1 VKMISHKYNLSRR
14 LSEQI
19 FDSNYFELFEKVM
32 GTLKKTPP
40 KFVVSKLTEDMVS
53 FERQGL
59 NTSLLTDEIISNTFK
74 KVEDGIVGK
83 ESVVLIFER
92 IMKGEA
98 ETVQQAIDT
107 LGIAMLN
114 TDQLD
119 EIISKIVEDN
129 LSVITEKQMGS
140 LGMLMGRS
148 MAILRGK
155 VDGQKVNA
163 LLKTKLEEML
173 KVNQM
178 SPADSDSK
186 T

>member
-1 VKMISHKYNLSRR
+1 
-14 LSEQI
+14 
-19 FDSNYFELFEKVM
+19 
-32 GTLKKTPP
+32 
-40 KFVVSKLTEDMVS
+40 
-53 FERQGL
+53 
-59 NTSLLTDEIISNTFK
+59 
-74 KVEDGIVGK
+74 
-83 ESVVLIFER
+83 
-92 IMKGEA
+92 
-98 ETVQQAIDT
+98 
-107 LGIAMLN
+107 MLN

-163 LLKTKLEEML
+163 LLKASLEEMI

-178 SPADSDSK
+178 SPSDSDSK

>member
-1 VKMISHKYNLSRR
+1 
-14 LSEQI
+14 
-19 FDSNYFELFEKVM
+19 
-32 GTLKKTPP
+32 
-40 KFVVSKLTEDMVS
+40 MVS

-59 NTSLLTDEIISNTFK
+59 NTSLLTDEIISNTFR

-83 ESVVLIFER
+83 ESVVLVFER
-92 IMKGEA
+92 VMKGEA

-114 TDQLD
+114 TDQLN

-129 LSVITEKQMGS
+129 SSVITEKRMGS

-163 LLKTKLEEML
+163 MLKTKLKEML
-173 KVNQM
+173 KE
-178 SPADSDSK
+178 

>member
-1 VKMISHKYNLSRR
+1 
-14 LSEQI
+14 
-19 FDSNYFELFEKVM
+19 
-32 GTLKKTPP
+32 
-40 KFVVSKLTEDMVS
+40 
-53 FERQGL
+53 
-59 NTSLLTDEIISNTFK
+59 
-74 KVEDGIVGK
+74 
-83 ESVVLIFER
+83 
-92 IMKGEA
+92 MKGEA

-114 TDQLD
+114 TDQLN

-129 LSVITEKQMGS
+129 SSVITEKRMGS

-163 LLKTKLEEML
+163 MLKTKLKEML
-173 KVNQM
+173 KE
-178 SPADSDSK
+178 